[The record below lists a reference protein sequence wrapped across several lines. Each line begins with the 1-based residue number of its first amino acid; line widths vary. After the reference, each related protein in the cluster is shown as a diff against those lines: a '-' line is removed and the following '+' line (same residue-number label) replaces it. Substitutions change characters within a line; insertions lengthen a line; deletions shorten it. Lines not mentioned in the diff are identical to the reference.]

1 LRSDSQDQDLIDAIT
16 SWINQKTPPSMADRI
31 GEFLNKN
38 LDRIKDLMPTNPEIY
53 QSPMGEICYRGLE
66 RVSNTKQ
73 VIDLINK
80 KRFKEVSAPGY
91 DGMIRAIKIDNYE
104 YSPRRLAQSW
114 SIDPDV
120 PWRFSESGIILET
133 KIDENFIMN
142 PKYTSDI
149 NKHINKKGGE
159 KGLTEEEVIHIGKSY
174 KNSVSLYIDI
184 DSVEEDNELYSHI
197 KKFVKM

>member
-1 LRSDSQDQDLIDAIT
+1 
-16 SWINQKTPPSMADRI
+16 MADKI

-38 LDRIKDLMPTNPEIY
+38 LDRIKDLMRTNPEIY
-53 QSPMGEICYRGLE
+53 QSPIGQICYRGLE

-142 PKYTSDI
+142 PKYTSNI
-149 NKHINKKGGE
+149 NKHINKKVGE
-159 KGLTEEEVIHIGKSY
+159 KGLTEEEVLHIGKSY